1 MMRQVTSINW
11 CYIGD
16 AIPAFITLA
25 FMPLSYSVA
34 YGLIAY
40 VETLQSTISKP
51 RHIPDM
57 HSAASCPTQPL
68 MDSSILPNSYQ
79 EAILLHMKPI
89 WPNIG
94 LVSNIALLRAASS
107 VPACYSPIG
116 IVFFCRPKSFLPLD
130 KPHNGRLPWFM
141 RAARNGGRF
150 WTHEKPEEDENDS
163 SSIIE
168 ILETEPTNTEPQ
180 SRFSMAD

>member
-1 MMRQVTSINW
+1 MMMRQVTSINW

-16 AIPAFITLA
+16 AIPAIITLA

-40 VETLQSTISKP
+40 VETLQSIISKP

-57 HSAASCPTQPL
+57 HSAVSCPTQPL

-79 EAILLHMKPI
+79 EAILLHMKQI

-94 LVSNIALLRAASS
+94 LVSNTFSFELPHLSRMLLPYRDYF
-107 VPACYSPIG
+107 VVLK
-116 IVFFCRPKSFLPLD
+116 VFF
-130 KPHNGRLPWFM
+130 H
-141 RAARNGGRF
+141 
-150 WTHEKPEEDENDS
+150 
-163 SSIIE
+163 
-168 ILETEPTNTEPQ
+168 
-180 SRFSMAD
+180 

>member
-1 MMRQVTSINW
+1 MMMRQVTSINW

-40 VETLQSTISKP
+40 VETLQSIISKP

-57 HSAASCPTQPL
+57 HSAVSCPTQPL

-94 LVSNIALLRAASS
+94 LVSNTFSFELPHLFAHVTPLPEL
-107 VPACYSPIG
+107 
-116 IVFFCRPKSFLPLD
+116 FCRPKSFLPLD

-150 WTHEKPEEDENDS
+150 WTHEKPEADENDS

-168 ILETEPTNTEPQ
+168 ILEREPTNTEPQ